1 MTRISQEAFL
11 YVCTDNFIVTI
22 IHLLRQGKAHG
33 LEELLQVQHRP
44 TLSTHKLYS
53 AVLCLFTL
61 FCIMTSEKETLIFI
75 LHIVMQL

>member
-1 MTRISQEAFL
+1 MTRISQETFL
-11 YVCTDNFIVTI
+11 YVCTDNVIITI
-22 IHLLRQGKAHG
+22 IHLLRQGKAHE

-44 TLSTHKLYS
+44 MLSTHKLYP